1 MTHFICEW
9 DCILEGLELQETQT
23 QQSDGDTYG
32 GYFTEQQIEEI
43 RASLHVPD
51 DSGYNFRFAFS
62 KLWQGDHEDSIDWVL
77 YNPDGTVAHK
87 KFNKKIVSETEWR
100 YEAWFASGADYYIIE
115 NVPAGYRVRYE
126 NVGEHAS
133 ETDRCYNGGTIIN
146 YKLPKTGDDANLTLW
161 LGCVLAGLTIVSFA
175 AYAEKRKRAHG
186 K

>member
-1 MTHFICEW
+1 MT
-9 DCILEGLELQETQT
+9 QPPVTQPPVT
-23 QQSDGDTYG
+23 RPPVSPAPY
-32 GYFTEQQIEEI
+32 
-43 RASLHVPD
+43 VPD

-133 ETDRCYNGGTIIN
+133 ETDRCYSGGTIIN